1 MKGRRL
7 WASSLDSTKQDG
19 LSGFKLMIVEL
30 INPCEQEIGQSLV
43 AVDTVGVGIGDLVL
57 VARGGAAR
65 KAINPCEGPVDAAIV
80 GIVDNME
87 VSRLITRQNL
97 HDFVSD

>member
-1 MKGRRL
+1 MLIGKVTGNI
-7 WASSLDSTKQDG
+7 WATRKQDG

-30 INPCEQEIGQSLV
+30 INPSEQETGQSLV
-43 AVDTVGVGIGDLVL
+43 AVDTVGAGIGDIVL

-65 KAINPCEGPVDAAIV
+65 RAIRPSEGPVDEAIV

-87 VSRLITRQNL
+87 VSR
-97 HDFVSD
+97 